1 MEIINERER
10 ELKEELQKIL
20 ENLDE
25 EELLKINNEIYKDYE
40 ENIIS
45 PMYEL
50 AENVKDWEIE
60 DLIALGYDGFN
71 PYDNYFK
78 KWFDD
83 GLYTF
88 KNLDEAINLGEL
100 MEDLIADN
108 EDFGHED
115 IRRILDELNEIGETY

>member
-1 MEIINERER
+1 MENINERER
-10 ELKEELQKIL
+10 ELKEELQEIL
-20 ENLDE
+20 ENMEE

-45 PMYEL
+45 PMWEL
-50 AENVKDWEIE
+50 AENVKGWEIE

-78 KWFDD
+78 KWFD
-83 GLYTF
+83 GSLNTF
-88 KNLDEAINLGEL
+88 KSIDEAINLEEL

-108 EDFGHED
+108 EDFDHED
-115 IRRILDELNEIGETY
+115 IRRILDELNEMEEN

>member
-10 ELKEELQKIL
+10 ELKEELQEIL
-20 ENLDE
+20 ENMDE

-40 ENIIS
+40 EAIIH

-50 AENVKDWEIE
+50 NDIDIKNLDFS
-60 DLIALGYDGFN
+60 GFN
-71 PYDNYFK
+71 PHDNYFK

-83 GLYTF
+83 SLNTF
-88 KNLDEAINLGEL
+88 KSLDEAINLEEL

-108 EDFGHED
+108 EDFDHED
-115 IRRILDELNEIGETY
+115 IRRILDELNEMEEN

>member
-1 MEIINERER
+1 MEIRNERER
-10 ELKEELQKIL
+10 ELKEELQEIL

-60 DLIALGYDGFN
+60 DLIALGYGGFN

-78 KWFDD
+78 KWFD
-83 GLYTF
+83 GSLNTF
-88 KNLDEAINLGEL
+88 KSIDEAINLEEL
-100 MEDLIADN
+100 MEDLIAESN
-108 EDFGHED
+108 DFGHED
-115 IRRILDELNEIGETY
+115 IRRILDELNGMEEN